1 MLKRFVMFVFKED
14 KTVIPK
20 ESGWFA
26 QTNLTSGEVTHLRN
40 RTIYKENW
48 LGLRALDE
56 RGALEFRETEGEHM
70 RLSDEVLEDVFRRY
84 FSPEE
89 EDDSSWNTP
98 VMEQEVMEL

>member
-1 MLKRFVMFVFKED
+1 MFVFEED

-40 RTIYKENW
+40 RTIYKEDW
-48 LGLRALDE
+48 LGLRTLDE

-89 EDDSSWNTP
+89 EDDDSWNTP
-98 VMEQEVMEL
+98 VTEQEVMEL